1 MSSCKTHSSIDLSIP
16 KNLFKNL
23 KKGNQPI
30 IQVEDE
36 EAISMDILSILW
48 TGFLLLALIGIGGLL
63 LISIIVI
70 FYLMATGQRW
80 D

>member
-1 MSSCKTHSSIDLSIP
+1 
-16 KNLFKNL
+16 LFKNL